1 MRQYATAQRTN
12 RAWHDTYSWYT
23 KYAVMSAVPRLPSPT
38 DLATWSSVGMVQ
50 NMADIKNSGALQT
63 ERHKLKN
70 GGNVNVG

>member
-1 MRQYATAQRTN
+1 
-12 RAWHDTYSWYT
+12 
-23 KYAVMSAVPRLPSPT
+23 
-38 DLATWSSVGMVQ
+38 MVQ